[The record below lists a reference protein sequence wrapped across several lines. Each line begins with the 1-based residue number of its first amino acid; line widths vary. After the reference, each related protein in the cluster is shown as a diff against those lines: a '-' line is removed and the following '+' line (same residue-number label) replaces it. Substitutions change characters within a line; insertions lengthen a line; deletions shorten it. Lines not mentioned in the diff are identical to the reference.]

1 MTHPQAGLDEQADAP
16 PAGSTAVDA
25 ASAGA
30 EAPRQSPV
38 QAFIRTQLRHRRGSL
53 AMAALCGA
61 VLGAASTL
69 LLGLS
74 GWFLAAAGIA
84 GLAGAA
90 VATQFN
96 YLLPAAGMRGLS
108 ILRTAGRY
116 GEKLCS
122 HRAALQGLAA
132 LRPALFAGIA
142 AAPPARSLRLSS
154 GEASARLVQ
163 DVNAIEAAFVRR
175 SAPWLAAAAM
185 GAAAAVM
192 ARASLWAPLVFLSGM
207 WLQIAVGR
215 GLAARWTRTPGR
227 DQLRATG
234 KLKDTLTAY
243 LPAWAELHCFNLLPR
258 AVQAIMASD
267 AALARSARRRNDA
280 EAAMGLVEQLL
291 AALTLV
297 GVAVCVAGGS
307 TPDMALALLAAIAGM
322 EGSGALLR
330 AAQQEGS
337 YREAV
342 ARLDDTVEAAAMRA
356 PPAGAPSTR
365 ATPAGA
371 PATRAP
377 PAGTGDPRPDPGPV
391 LQLHGRRFAPGSHV
405 GIRGPSGSG
414 KTAMLQALLGL
425 APDATMDI
433 RVNGQP
439 LNTQPAGWTR
449 HWFAYAPQDAHLL
462 TGTVAD
468 NLRMAQ
474 PQADDAALWKVLAC
488 AQLDAR
494 VRRLPRQLDTW
505 IGDGGQHLSG
515 GEQHR
520 LALARALL
528 RPAPWLLLDEP
539 TEGLDRETEARV
551 VAALSHW
558 LQHTGQGML
567 LVSHR
572 PAPLQ
577 CCTEF
582 IDMPH

>member
-1 MTHPQAGLDEQADAP
+1 MK
-16 PAGSTAVDA
+16 S
-25 ASAGA
+25 
-30 EAPRQSPV
+30 RQSPV
-38 QAFIRTQLRHRRGSL
+38 AAFIRAQLRRRRGSL
-53 AMAALCGA
+53 AMAALCGV

-74 GWFLAAAGIA
+74 GWFLAGAGIA

-90 VATQFN
+90 AAMQFN

-142 AAPPARSLRLSS
+142 AAPPARALRLSS

-175 SAPWLAAAAM
+175 SAPWLAAAAL

-192 ARASLWAPLVFLSGM
+192 VRASVWAPLVFLCGM
-207 WLQIAVGR
+207 WLQITVGR
-215 GLAARWTRTPGR
+215 GLATRWTRAPGR

-234 KLKDTLTAY
+234 KLKDTLAAY

-267 AALARSARRRNDA
+267 AALARAACRRNDA
-280 EAAMGLVEQLL
+280 DAATVLVAQLL

-297 GVAVCVAGGS
+297 GVAVCVAGAG
-307 TPDMALALLAAIAGM
+307 TPDMALALLAAVAGM
-322 EGSGALLR
+322 EGSAALLR

-342 ARLDDTVEAAAMRA
+342 ARLDDTVDAAAMAA
-356 PPAGAPSTR
+356 PPTDATR
-365 ATPAGA
+365 MPATPSD
-371 PATRAP
+371 PD
-377 PAGTGDPRPDPGPV
+377 DPRPTTAPV
-391 LQLHGRRFAPGSHV
+391 LHLRGRRLAPGSHV

-414 KTAMLQALLGL
+414 KTALLQALLGL
-425 APDATMDI
+425 APDTAGDI
-433 RVNGQP
+433 RVNGMP
-439 LNTQPAGWTR
+439 LNARPPGWTR
-449 HWFAYAPQDAHLL
+449 RWFSYAPQEAHLL
-462 TGTVAD
+462 TGTIAD

-474 PQADDAALWKVLAC
+474 PQADDAALWQVLAC

-494 VRRLPRQLDTW
+494 VRRLPQQLDTW
-505 IGDGGQHLSG
+505 IGEGGQHLSG

-551 VAALSHW
+551 VTALSQW
-558 LQHTGQGML
+558 LRHTGQGLL

-582 IDMPH
+582 IDLRR